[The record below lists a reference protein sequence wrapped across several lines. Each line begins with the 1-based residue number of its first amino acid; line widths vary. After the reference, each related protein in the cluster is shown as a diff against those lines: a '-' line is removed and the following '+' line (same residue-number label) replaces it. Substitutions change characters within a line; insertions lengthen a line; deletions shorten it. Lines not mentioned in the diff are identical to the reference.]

1 MSKKSFSVQMADILK
16 EIGANVDESIDEAL
30 NKVPKKAAA
39 KLRNVSP
46 KDDGRY
52 AKGWRSKR
60 IDDKTVVVYNASLPG
75 FTHLLENGHVIKN
88 AKGEYGRTNGQKHI
102 APVEEEYVKEFIME
116 LMQAKL

>member
-30 NKVPKKAAA
+30 KKVPKKAAA

-75 FTHLLENGHVIKN
+75 FTHLLENGHAIVNKY
-88 AKGEYGRTNGQKHI
+88 GEYGRTNGKPHI
-102 APVEEEYVKEFIME
+102 APVEEETIDEFIRD
-116 LMQAKL
+116 LMQAEL